1 MNSHMNTDIWFYYLA
16 IVLGL
21 ITAVSALGI
30 LILTLLGQ
38 PVSGVLL
45 VLGLVAVAGLVRLL
59 ISPLK

>member
-1 MNSHMNTDIWFYYLA
+1 MNTDIWFYYLA